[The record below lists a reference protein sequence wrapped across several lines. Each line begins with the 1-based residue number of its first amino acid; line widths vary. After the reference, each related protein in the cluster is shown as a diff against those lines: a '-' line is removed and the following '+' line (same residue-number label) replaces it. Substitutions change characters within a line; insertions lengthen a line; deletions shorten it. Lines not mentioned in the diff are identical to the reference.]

1 VTTVNSPP
9 FWHRRSAASSPA
21 EPISLPLA
29 LALIDAAVGLYI
41 LQYAVRRQRRDKG
54 ALLVTAV
61 FLLLAAL
68 ALTMI
73 GLLPQPGE
81 PGRLP
86 PLQPAGEL
94 V

>member
-1 VTTVNSPP
+1 VP
-9 FWHRRSAASSPA
+9 
-21 EPISLPLA
+21 LPLV
-29 LALIDAAVGLYI
+29 LALVDAAVGAYL
-41 LQYAVRRQRRDKG
+41 LLALRRQRRNRK

-61 FLLLAAL
+61 TLLLAAVAL
-68 ALTMI
+68 AAI

-86 PLQPAGEL
+86 PLRPADEL